1 MAAAFVYTP
10 RCGVIGMI
18 AGDVQ
23 IRPPSVVREKKVD
36 AVFTKM
42 YRAHARYAVPGRW
55 GRP

>member
-1 MAAAFVYTP
+1 
-10 RCGVIGMI
+10 VIGMI